1 MRIHDLPIE
10 ERPRELLVQRGAEN
24 LTNVQLL
31 AILLRTGT
39 KGVSVIS
46 VAEQLLTKFNGSLRS
61 LVEARIE
68 ELTAINGIGRDKAVT
83 LKAAFTLARRMSE
96 EARREQPLLNT
107 PEKVVEVIKDEF
119 VDCQVETLWVVLLNT
134 RKRLIKFEKVV
145 DGILD
150 TVIIHPR
157 EVFFKAIAARAA
169 SIILVHNHPSGDPT
183 PSEGDIR
190 TTRELIRAGQI
201 LKIELLDHI
210 IIGSK
215 TETRDSFYVSLRAL
229 GYFPH

>member
-24 LTNVQLL
+24 LSNAQLL

-39 KGVSVIS
+39 KGASVLN
-46 VAEQLLTKFNGSLRS
+46 VAQQLLAKFNGSLRS
-61 LVEARIE
+61 LVEARVE
-68 ELTAINGIGRDKAVT
+68 ELTEINGIGRDKAVT

-96 EARREQPLLNT
+96 ETRREQPLLNT

-119 VDCQVETLWVVLLNT
+119 VNCPVETLWVVLLNT

-150 TVIIHPR
+150 TIIIHPR
-157 EVFFKAIAARAA
+157 EVFCKAIIARAA
-169 SIILVHNHPSGDPT
+169 SVILVHNHPSGDPT
-183 PSEGDIR
+183 PSDGDIR

-201 LKIELLDHI
+201 LKIELVDHI

-215 TETRDSFYVSLRAL
+215 TDSRDAFVSLRAL
-229 GYFPH
+229 GYFPN